1 MKRKKKLLYAVLALL
16 IQGAGAAYGQNDD
29 TVKNG
34 QQDKEVSYAG
44 IKMEQVGENGWSVT
58 SGLTNADERIIN
70 DTELTYSGKWEFNRL
85 LGQRQV
91 VSSRIARAFGGM
103 QSLLPQGLRLRSIST
118 GGW

>member
-44 IKMEQVGENGWSVT
+44 IKMEQVGENGRSVT

-70 DTELTYSGKWEFNRL
+70 DTELTYSGKWE
-85 LGQRQV
+85 
-91 VSSRIARAFGGM
+91 
-103 QSLLPQGLRLRSIST
+103 
-118 GGW
+118 